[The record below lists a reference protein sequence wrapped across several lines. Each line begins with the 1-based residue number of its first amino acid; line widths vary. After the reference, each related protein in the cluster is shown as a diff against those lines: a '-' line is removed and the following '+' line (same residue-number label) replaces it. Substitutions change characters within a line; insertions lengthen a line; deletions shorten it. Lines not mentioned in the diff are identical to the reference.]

1 MSRVI
6 RSLSALAV
14 VAALALAVT
23 PAHAGIGDALKK
35 KAASLVKGEKA
46 KPAAPS
52 GETGAITSR
61 IQPPVTPE
69 SIARFKAGMEME
81 IAERQKAAK
90 FLATVKSDEAYNKCK
105 TDWAMSSEGQA
116 QSQKLLGGMEGKSQE
131 ELQKH
136 FETVGTEMEKLIT
149 AKCGPDPAKY
159 NDNWKAQQARE
170 ALGRAS
176 DQFAKGD
183 DYAYGTWKEW
193 VAEFCKYIEKL
204 KKESDWKQKEAKM
217 LDEGLRIHTYGGN
230 HYVYT
235 ASEVKQMLENCD
247 TLMPLIEAT
256 I

>member
-1 MSRVI
+1 MNRFI
-6 RSLSALAV
+6 RGVAL
-14 VAALALAVT
+14 LALLGAAVA

-35 KAASLVKGEKA
+35 KAASLVKGDKA
-46 KPAAPS
+46 KPAAAT

-61 IQPPVTPE
+61 IQPPVTAE
-69 SIARFKAGMEME
+69 NLAKFRAGMQLE
-81 IAERQKAAK
+81 IAEREKAAK
-90 FLATVKSDEAYNKCK
+90 FLATVKSSDAFNKCK

-116 QSQKLLGGMEGKSQE
+116 ASQAFLGGMEGKSQE

-136 FETVGTEMEKLIT
+136 YEKHGAEMEKQIQ

-159 NDNWKAQQARE
+159 NENWKAEQARI

-176 DQFAKGD
+176 DQFAED
-183 DYAYGTWKEW
+183 DYAYHTWKEW
-193 VAEFCKYIEKL
+193 VAEFCRYIEKL
-204 KKESDWKQKEAKM
+204 KKEPDWKQKEAKI

-235 ASEVKQMLENCD
+235 ATEAKHLLENCD